1 MLSQCGGGCERSCT
15 QKLLLNTPGCRDGP
29 STKCTPP
36 PASSVGHSL
45 PAPPPGLR
53 TQILNSDL
61 SFLPS
66 TLLSLLP
73 VSPPPSPAPPYC
85 RPWSRWPCPPPPWL
99 PGSPRPLPL
108 PSPSPASLVSSPFI
122 PPLLWFLSVPL
133 ISSHPCPLSLSCL
146 PIHHSLTLS
155 LPVIVAVPP
164 SAASAHSSVA
174 PVSPTTAPGQPRAH
188 ACPPLFR
195 LLAPARPLPVLLSS
209 LGLPSSSFP
218 ATISTF
224 LHLWRLSSVHR
235 SSLGSPPAW
244 LPRPS
249 SCAPHAGPPAP
260 RDPPVPG
267 LDYRPG

>member
-164 SAASAHSSVA
+164 LRH
-174 PVSPTTAPGQPRAH
+174 RH
-188 ACPPLFR
+188 I
-195 LLAPARPLPVLLSS
+195 LLWLPYHRPLPLANPGPMHVPRFSASWLLPARSPCFCLP
-209 LGLPSSSFP
+209 LGCLPHPFLPPSPHFCTSGAFLPCTVP
-218 ATISTF
+218 A
-224 LHLWRLSSVHR
+224 SVR
-235 SSLGSPPAW
+235 PPAW